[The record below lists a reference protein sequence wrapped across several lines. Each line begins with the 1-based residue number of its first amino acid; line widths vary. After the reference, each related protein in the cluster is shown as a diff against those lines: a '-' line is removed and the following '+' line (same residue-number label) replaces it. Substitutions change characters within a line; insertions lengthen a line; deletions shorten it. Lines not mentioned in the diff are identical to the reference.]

1 MIIRRFEEGDLQKVD
16 LQNEQRH
23 EVEGVEYPADM
34 SFTLEEGGVILGCFA
49 LLEVTK
55 KRAVICSF
63 ISKDAGKAMYKMVK
77 KLRALLDDGI
87 AKTRMDRVEMTVLS
101 GFKHGERFAEML
113 GFECEGVMRKYYKGK
128 DYKLYARVK

>member
-1 MIIRRFEEGDLQKVD
+1 MEIRRYKDGDIQKIDLQD
-16 LQNEQRH
+16 EQRH
-23 EVEGVEYPADM
+23 EIEGVEYPTDM
-34 SFTLEEGGVILGCFA
+34 SFTLEENGSVLGCFA

-63 ISKDAGKAMYKMVK
+63 ISKDAGKAMFKIVK

-87 AKTRMDRVEMTVLS
+87 AKTGMDRVEMTVLN